1 MKVIPALITFHTLVC
16 TQSSPYPVRLGWI
29 NILIIERILPWMGDA
44 EYSRASRITERRK
57 LSVRVLADPH
67 RW

>member
-16 TQSSPYPVRLGWI
+16 TQSSTYTVRLGWI
-29 NILIIERILPWMGDA
+29 NILIIERILPWTGDVECA
-44 EYSRASRITERRK
+44 RASRITERRK
-57 LSVRVLADPH
+57 ISVRVLADPH